1 MKKHRLSGKFTAGL
15 VSLLLAVC
23 LAGSA
28 MSCSLFYFGGD
39 WTDDG
44 ANLFLRDEDQDG
56 ADENKVYLVTPA
68 GKHRAGETY
77 RGCFG
82 FTWTF
87 TYDNYRYISW
97 AG

>member
-15 VSLLLAVC
+15 VSFLLAVC

-28 MSCSLFYFGGD
+28 MCCSLFYFGGD

-44 ANLFLRDEDQDG
+44 ANLFLCDEDQDG

-87 TYDNYRYISW
+87 THDNYRYISW

>member
-44 ANLFLRDEDQDG
+44 ALALYRQL
-56 ADENKVYLVTPA
+56 VYGESFA
-68 GKHRAGETY
+68 GTGM
-77 RGCFG
+77 
-82 FTWTF
+82 
-87 TYDNYRYISW
+87 D
-97 AG
+97 